1 MSDKILSYHDVLLR
15 HADAAT
21 LQDGCWIND
30 QIIAF
35 FFELLT
41 HEHLSDAP
49 SVALLPGA
57 STYLLLNTPPH
68 DLPAIAKRLF
78 HALQTALAQHQASV
92 EQLIQAS
99 CAQQNN
105 GYDCGM
111 HVLGVLN
118 CCL

>member
-68 DLPAIAKRLF
+68 DLPAIADM
-78 HALQTALAQHQASV
+78 LQVCYAPLTHHITIRYSWRP
-92 EQLIQAS
+92 
-99 CAQQNN
+99 
-105 GYDCGM
+105 CGT
-111 HVLGVLN
+111 
-118 CCL
+118 